1 MAAGAHDVLL
11 IGAGMAGLAAAN
23 SLASSGLRVLLLEA
37 QHHIGGRVLT
47 RRIGDQVI
55 ELGAEFVHG
64 RPPELWSL
72 IEEAGLAVREREGTR
87 LSFHDGALHTDGEI
101 DDTFEPLADLKNFD
115 GPDLSFAEYLNRKP
129 LPPEQRGAL
138 IGYIEGFNAADHR
151 QISTASLAVQQQ
163 AEDAV
168 DGDRLYHVVGG
179 YDQLAHYL
187 AGRIT
192 ARRGSI
198 RLGERAREIRWRSG
212 RVTVLTGNDS
222 FTAPQAVIAVPLG
235 VLQSE
240 RILISPRPD
249 AALAAAADLRMGS
262 VCRFTLLF
270 RKRFWAGLAPQ
281 PDLNELSFLFSYDQ
295 MPPVWWTPHPEPGN
309 AITGWIGGPRSIALA
324 TLEPRALGRLACAT
338 LARIFHID
346 VHEVQQQLLGCYT
359 HNWQNDPN
367 ILGAYSYVAAGGMDA
382 SRRMTEP
389 LADTLYFAGEHT
401 DVTGHWGTVHAAI
414 RSGLR
419 AARQILNT

>member
-222 FTAPQAVIAVPLG
+222 FTAPQAVIAVP
-235 VLQSE
+235 
-240 RILISPRPD
+240 
-249 AALAAAADLRMGS
+249 
-262 VCRFTLLF
+262 
-270 RKRFWAGLAPQ
+270 
-281 PDLNELSFLFSYDQ
+281 
-295 MPPVWWTPHPEPGN
+295 
-309 AITGWIGGPRSIALA
+309 
-324 TLEPRALGRLACAT
+324 
-338 LARIFHID
+338 
-346 VHEVQQQLLGCYT
+346 
-359 HNWQNDPN
+359 
-367 ILGAYSYVAAGGMDA
+367 
-382 SRRMTEP
+382 
-389 LADTLYFAGEHT
+389 
-401 DVTGHWGTVHAAI
+401 
-414 RSGLR
+414 
-419 AARQILNT
+419 